1 MMKPNMMMRYH
12 SGVDALLSLTGVRV
26 DVDDDAGLDS
36 EDSVTFDFGIST
48 FLTPRGSARTMVLS
62 AMQG

>member
-12 SGVDALLSLTGVRV
+12 SGVAALLSLTGVRV

-48 FLTPRGSARTMVLS
+48 FLTPRSSA
-62 AMQG
+62 